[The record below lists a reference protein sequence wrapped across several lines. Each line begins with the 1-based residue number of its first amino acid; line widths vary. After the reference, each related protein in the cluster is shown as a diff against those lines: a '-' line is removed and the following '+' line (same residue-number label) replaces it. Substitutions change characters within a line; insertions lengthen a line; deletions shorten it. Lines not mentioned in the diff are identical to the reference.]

1 MCDEAQVFTLFC
13 YRNGRN
19 VSAEENKLFVSMF
32 KYCEGG
38 KSIKEQFY
46 MKEDEESNSVYGL
59 VYQNLLMAYCKL
71 VRGFIPVTVKKTSG
85 SSC

>member
-1 MCDEAQVFTLFC
+1 
-13 YRNGRN
+13 
-19 VSAEENKLFVSMF
+19 
-32 KYCEGG
+32 
-38 KSIKEQFY
+38 